1 VRLLM
6 IITTIVGTPQ
16 MFLKA
21 ILFAAGK
28 DNRHSNYHESYPSV
42 NLYSVCEEK
51 SISSYNVLKL
61 WSSFIQ

>member
-1 VRLLM
+1 
-6 IITTIVGTPQ
+6 

-28 DNRHSNYHESYPSV
+28 DNSHSNYHESYPV
-42 NLYSVCEEK
+42 NLYSVCDEK
-51 SISSYNVLKL
+51 FISLYSVLKL